1 VHAVTIDAS
10 SNQFLA
16 VDEVHVTDE
25 ACDMA
30 HVDDLA
36 AVDTHEFG
44 MVAQELLYT
53 TKIVIYIHASV
64 TGQEEDA

>member
-1 VHAVTIDAS
+1 MHAVTVDTS
-10 SNQFLA
+10 GYKLLA

-36 AVDTHEFG
+36 AVDTYEIG

-53 TKIVIYIHASV
+53 TKIVIHVHASIS
-64 TGQEEDA
+64 GQEEDA